1 LWNDELITK
10 YHAVMA
16 RPRKFDEA
24 EVVQA
29 ARDQF
34 WLHGFNGTSLDD
46 LTDVTGLGRGSLYA
60 AFTDKRTL
68 YLRAIDD
75 YATALTD
82 QVLAD
87 LRVPDKSGR
96 DRLVDHI
103 RAVTKLLT
111 ADTKSRGCLMA
122 KSAAEMGATD
132 KEVAR
137 RVRKWLDAYQR
148 DIAEAIRVAQRD
160 GDIDPDADPE
170 ELALLVLAL
179 LRGAEALRKGGMPP
193 RAIVAVAEQAIALLP
208 RP

>member
-1 LWNDELITK
+1 
-10 YHAVMA
+10 MA

-24 EVVQA
+24 EVVRA

-46 LTDVTGLGRGSLYA
+46 LTDVTGLGRGSLYG

-68 YLRAIDD
+68 FLRALDD
-75 YATALTD
+75 YATAVMD

-87 LRVPDKSGR
+87 LRDPEKSGR
-96 DRLVDHI
+96 DRLIDHI
-103 RAVTKLLT
+103 RSITRLLT
-111 ADTKSRGCLMA
+111 ADTKGRGCLMA

-137 RVRKWLDAYQR
+137 RIRKWLDAYQR
-148 DIAEAIRVAQRD
+148 DIAEAIRAAQRD
-160 GDIDPDADPE
+160 GDIDPAADPD
-170 ELALLVLAL
+170 ELALVILAL

-193 RAIVAVAEQAIALLP
+193 RAIAAIAERAIALLP
-208 RP
+208 RPQAA

>member
-1 LWNDELITK
+1 
-10 YHAVMA
+10 MA

-68 YLRAIDD
+68 FLRALDD
-75 YATALTD
+75 YATAMAN
-82 QVLAD
+82 QVFSD
-87 LRVPDKSGR
+87 LRDPGRRGR
-96 DRLVDHI
+96 DRLVNHI
-103 RAVTKLLT
+103 RSITKLLT
-111 ADTKSRGCLMA
+111 ADTKGKGCLMA
-122 KSAAEMGATD
+122 KTAAEMGVAD

-137 RVRKWLDAYQR
+137 RVRKWLDGYQR
-148 DIAEAIRVAQRD
+148 DLADAVRAAQRE
-160 GDIDPDADPE
+160 GDIAADADAD
-170 ELALLVLAL
+170 ELALLILAL

-193 RAIVAVAEQAIALLP
+193 RAIVAVADRAIALLA

>member
-1 LWNDELITK
+1 
-10 YHAVMA
+10 MA

-24 EVVQA
+24 EVVRA

-46 LTDVTGLGRGSLYA
+46 LTDVTGLGRGSLYG

-68 YLRAIDD
+68 FLRALDD
-75 YATALTD
+75 YATAVMD

-87 LRVPDKSGR
+87 LRDPEKSGR
-96 DRLVDHI
+96 DRLIDHI
-103 RAVTKLLT
+103 RSITRLLT
-111 ADTKSRGCLMA
+111 ADTKGRGCLMA

-137 RVRKWLDAYQR
+137 RIRKWLDAYQR
-148 DIAEAIRVAQRD
+148 DIAEAIGAAQRD
-160 GDIDPDADPE
+160 GDIDPAADPD
-170 ELALLVLAL
+170 ELALVILAL

-193 RAIVAVAEQAIALLP
+193 RAIAAIAERAIALLP
-208 RP
+208 RPRAA